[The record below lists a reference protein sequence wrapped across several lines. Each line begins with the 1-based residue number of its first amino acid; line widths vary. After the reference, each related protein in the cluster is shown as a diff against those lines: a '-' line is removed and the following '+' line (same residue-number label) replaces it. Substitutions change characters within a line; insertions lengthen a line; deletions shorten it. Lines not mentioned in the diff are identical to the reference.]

1 MKSYEKK
8 SFFTSLYL
16 FFIPLLILSS
26 IVLYMYHEDKVKD
39 IEENILYQMKDY
51 TFDFQGEKFS
61 LDIVENDKQKKLFK
75 IYHCKEGL
83 CAYFQS
89 VSTGPYL
96 LKVIYDKA
104 KYEKFYNEFL
114 IKIFKFSILILFLL
128 FLLSIGFALYS
139 LRPMREAL
147 VLLENFLKD
156 IIHDLNTPAT
166 SILLNSRL
174 LRKRG
179 DFEEIERIEL
189 SAKSIASLYKNL
201 QYMSPNTI
209 NKDENVSIEEI
220 INEKIEVL
228 QKIYPKINFTKNLN
242 SLIVKSNKNGI
253 DRIID
258 NLISNACKYNKKNG
272 QIHISINKQ
281 ELIIED
287 TGIGIK
293 NIKKVFQR
301 YYKENTSGLGIGMS
315 IVKQL
320 CEALNIDI
328 QIKSVVGEGTQV
340 ILVFPKGE
348 GLV

>member
-1 MKSYEKK
+1 MKNYEKK

-16 FFIPLLILSS
+16 FFLPLLILSS
-26 IVLYMYHEDKVKD
+26 IVLYMYHQDKIND

-51 TFDFQGEKFS
+51 TFDFKGEKFS
-61 LDIVENDKQKKLFK
+61 LDIVEKDKEKKLFK

-83 CAYFQS
+83 CAYFQTA
-89 VSTGPYL
+89 STGPYL
-96 LKVIYDKA
+96 LKVIYSKI
-104 KYEKFYNEFL
+104 KYEKVYNQFL
-114 IKIFKFSILILFLL
+114 IKIFKFSIIILFLL
-128 FLLSIGFALYS
+128 FLLSLAFALYS

-147 VLLENFLKD
+147 FLLENFLKD

-166 SILLNSRL
+166 SILLNSKL

-201 QYMSPNTI
+201 EYMSPNSI
-209 NKDENVSIEEI
+209 NKDENVSIDEL
-220 INEKIEVL
+220 INEKIDVL
-228 QKIYPKINFTKNLN
+228 QKIYPKINFIKNST

-258 NLISNACKYNKKNG
+258 NLITNACKYNKKNG
-272 QIHISINKQ
+272 EVHLIIK
-281 ELIIED
+281 EKMLIIED

-293 NIKKVFQR
+293 DTKKVFQR

-320 CEALNIDI
+320 CEVLNISI
-328 QIKSVVGEGTQV
+328 NIESTMGKGTQV
-340 ILVFPKGE
+340 RLVFP
-348 GLV
+348 